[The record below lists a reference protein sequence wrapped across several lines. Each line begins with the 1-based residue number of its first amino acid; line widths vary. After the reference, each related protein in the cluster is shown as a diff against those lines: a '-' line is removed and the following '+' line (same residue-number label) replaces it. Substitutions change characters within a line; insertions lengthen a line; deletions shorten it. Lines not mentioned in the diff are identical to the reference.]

1 MNCTELERSLAEIT
15 DGSGKEQQVHLKT
28 CAACSDLLADL
39 NTITFQ
45 AAELRA
51 TDEPSPRVWNSIE
64 IALRREGLIRTP
76 GTQRPRIASFSARW
90 GWSRW
95 LVPAAAALLFA
106 VGIYLKPKSAGPE
119 TAEIAPP
126 AAAEPYGGMNDSELL
141 QEVSER
147 SPVMKAQYEDNLRH
161 ANDYI
166 RDAQSTVD
174 SNPNDEDA
182 RRSLMEAYEQK
193 AMLFEMAADRSLP

>member
-1 MNCTELERSLAEIT
+1 MR
-15 DGSGKEQQVHLKT
+15 
-28 CAACSDLLADL
+28 AA
-39 NTITFQ
+39 
-45 AAELRA
+45 
-51 TDEPSPRVWNSIE
+51 DEPSPRVWNSIE
-64 IALRREGLIRTP
+64 IALRQEGLIRDP
-76 GTQRPRIASFSARW
+76 DSQRLRIPSFSARW
-90 GWSRW
+90 GWARW
-95 LVPAAAALLFA
+95 LVPAAADLLFG
-106 VGIYLKPKSAGPE
+106 VGIYLKPHSAGPE
-119 TAEIAPP
+119 TAAIASPVVS
-126 AAAEPYGGMNDSELL
+126 EPYGGMNDSELL

-147 SPVMKAQYEDNLRH
+147 SPLMKAQYEDNLRH